1 MTFSKST
8 YYGIYPGGGA
18 CALDPPSPVN
28 SQPGWI
34 MVAAGQYDYQKS
46 VGCGMCIEITANG
59 EQTSPETGGPT
70 PMKGT
75 YKAYIVDLCGGCNQ
89 GLFISCT
96 KPYPKEQSLHTSKF
110 YSISD
115 FIHPFEENEA
125 RAGYPTSNPRVSL
138 KLCSNVCPK
147 TVLSRFR
154 FVVSGSG
161 ICYFKGINW
170 KA

>member
-1 MTFSKST
+1 MLLTFSKST

-75 YKAYIVDLCGGCNQ
+75 YKANIVDLCGGCNQ
-89 GLFISCT
+89 GLFFLLYEAISKGAIIT
-96 KPYPKEQSLHTSKF
+96 YFEILF
-110 YSISD
+110 YKRFHSSIRR
-115 FIHPFEENEA
+115 E
-125 RAGYPTSNPRVSL
+125 
-138 KLCSNVCPK
+138 
-147 TVLSRFR
+147 
-154 FVVSGSG
+154 
-161 ICYFKGINW
+161 
-170 KA
+170 

>member
-1 MTFSKST
+1 MLYLTFFKST
-8 YYGIYPGGGA
+8 YYGKYPGGGA

-89 GLFISCT
+89 GLFFSCM
-96 KPYPKEQSLHTSKF
+96 KQYLKEQSLH
-110 YSISD
+110 
-115 FIHPFEENEA
+115 
-125 RAGYPTSNPRVSL
+125 
-138 KLCSNVCPK
+138 
-147 TVLSRFR
+147 
-154 FVVSGSG
+154 
-161 ICYFKGINW
+161 
-170 KA
+170 

>member
-1 MTFSKST
+1 MFYFTFLKST
-8 YYGIYPGGGA
+8 YYGKYPGGGA
-18 CALDPPSPVN
+18 CALDPPSPLN

-89 GLFISCT
+89 GL
-96 KPYPKEQSLHTSKF
+96 
-110 YSISD
+110 
-115 FIHPFEENEA
+115 
-125 RAGYPTSNPRVSL
+125 
-138 KLCSNVCPK
+138 
-147 TVLSRFR
+147 LSP
-154 FVVSGSG
+154 V
-161 ICYFKGINW
+161 
-170 KA
+170 

>member
-1 MTFSKST
+1 MLYLTFFKST
-8 YYGIYPGGGA
+8 YYGKYPGGGA

-89 GLFISCT
+89 GLFVSCM
-96 KPYPKEQSLHTSKF
+96 KQYPKEQSLHCSKNFTDSESFLFILCCFWRREGGERMTSWLNSEV
-110 YSISD
+110 SID
-115 FIHPFEENEA
+115 
-125 RAGYPTSNPRVSL
+125 SL
-138 KLCSNVCPK
+138 K
-147 TVLSRFR
+147 
-154 FVVSGSG
+154 
-161 ICYFKGINW
+161 
-170 KA
+170 

>member
-1 MTFSKST
+1 MLLTFSKST

-89 GLFISCT
+89 GLFISCM
-96 KPYPKEQSLHTSKF
+96 KF

-125 RAGYPTSNPRVSL
+125 RVSYPTSNSRVSL
-138 KLCSNVCPK
+138 TLCSNACPK